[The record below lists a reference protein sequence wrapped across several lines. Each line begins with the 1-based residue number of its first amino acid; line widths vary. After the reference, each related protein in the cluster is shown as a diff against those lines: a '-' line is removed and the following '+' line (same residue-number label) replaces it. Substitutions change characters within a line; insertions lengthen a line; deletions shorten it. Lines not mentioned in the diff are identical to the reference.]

1 MKNSLIIYESLK
13 LVIESQL
20 NDSDKVN
27 FSDDLN
33 QTFSQSGLD
42 SFDFVG
48 VFIDIS
54 ERFGVDDLLI
64 QDKMIETDVSFQE
77 MIDFILEYG
86 ENKDYQ
92 SIFDRLKG

>member
-54 ERFGVDDLLI
+54 EGVGVDDLLI
-64 QDKMIETDVSFQE
+64 QDNRIEAGVSFHE